1 MSPAVPTEA
10 GHSAGVLL
18 LAGSP
23 GDLDVTLEAEETLNE
38 LRISNRLR
46 VVSAHRTP
54 DAAVECARSAEAD
67 GFGVII
73 AFAGL
78 AAHLAGVT
86 AAHSLLPVIGVPCSA
101 GPLQGVDAV
110 LATLQMPS
118 GTPVATVAIDGAK
131 NAALLAAR
139 ILALHDPD
147 LRKRLDSLR
156 ERDRERY
163 RPDRVDA
170 EVKKRRKVREGRGP

>member
-1 MSPAVPTEA
+1 
-10 GHSAGVLL
+10 VLL

-23 GDLDVTLEAEETLNE
+23 VDLDVAFQAEETLNE
-38 LRISNRLR
+38 LRIPNRLR

-54 DAAVECARSAEAD
+54 DAAVECAQNAEAE

-86 AAHSLLPVIGVPCSA
+86 AAQSLLPVIGVPCGV
-101 GPLQGVDAV
+101 GPLQGVDAL

-139 ILALHDPD
+139 ILALGDPD
-147 LRKRLDSLR
+147 LRKRLDGLR

-163 RPDRVDA
+163 RPDRIEA
-170 EVKKRRKVREGRGP
+170 ELKRRRQDRGGRQP